1 MPAMDSSLPVLL
13 YLLLLLAVLLG
24 WAAGAWLQ
32 RRPQL
37 PLRYILT
44 FSGAYLL
51 GIAVFHQLPS
61 IYDSHAHH
69 YGLFIMLGFFLQLIL
84 ETFSKGVE
92 HGHAHPEAFTQGSL
106 PYSLLISLY
115 LHAFLESLALQ
126 SHGDPGHFPVLLW
139 GILVHKV
146 PVAIILYGL
155 LRQLARRTWQVA
167 LGMLFFALM
176 APLGALLTQLW
187 PFLQDFYHEVSAL
200 VFGIFLHISTT
211 ILFEA
216 DKGHHFH
223 RIKFSIIILALA
235 LAYLSVLH

>member
-1 MPAMDSSLPVLL
+1 MLL
-13 YLLLLLAVLLG
+13 YSLLLLAVALG
-24 WAAGAWLQ
+24 WAAGVWLQ
-32 RRPQL
+32 NKAQL

-155 LRQLARRTWQVA
+155 LRQLARHTWQVA

-187 PFLQDFYHEVSAL
+187 PFLQEFYHEISAL

-223 RIKFSIIILALA
+223 CIKFTIIIFALA